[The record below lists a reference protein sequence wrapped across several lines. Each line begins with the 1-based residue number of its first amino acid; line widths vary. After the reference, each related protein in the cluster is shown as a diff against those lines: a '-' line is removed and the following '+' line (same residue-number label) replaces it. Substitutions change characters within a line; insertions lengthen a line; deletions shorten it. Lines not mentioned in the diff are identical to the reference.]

1 MKNIVYG
8 KKYKT
13 RDGTEKTQ
21 WIKIGVLGTSQ
32 SGREWIRL
40 ESIPVGWDG
49 MAQVF
54 EQEQQERPRAPARD
68 LDSLDDDVP
77 FR

>member
-1 MKNIVYG
+1 MVKNIVVG

-13 RDGTEKTQ
+13 RDGAEKTQ
-21 WIKIGVLGTSQ
+21 WIKIGVLGVSQ
-32 SGREWIRL
+32 NGREWIKL

-54 EQEQQERPRAPARD
+54 EQEDKKRPAQQQ
-68 LDSLDDDVP
+68 DDMDDIP